1 MPELSINPTVPEAP
15 KQEDVKKS
23 EEPKAVLNLRP
34 NVSFKLPDGREIE
47 MGKPDTPTAMLLPT
61 VVASMQDPNLKSD
74 PARNEFNARMAMF
87 VRKINNKP
95 FRPPM
100 SAGDV
105 SVILHELGED
115 GCDIV
120 LDIYFKHFA
129 PLNADQI
136 EIIKK

>member
-1 MPELSINPTVPEAP
+1 MPELSVESNVPEVP
-15 KQEDVKKS
+15 KQEDVKESK
-23 EEPKAVLNLRP
+23 VLNLRP
-34 NVSFKLPDGREIE
+34 NVEFKLPDGRTVE
-47 MGKPDTPTAMLLPT
+47 MGKPETPTAMLLPT

-105 SVILHELGED
+105 SAVLHELGED

-120 LDIYFKHFA
+120 LDVYFKHFA